1 MIERQKS
8 GSRTLRILIVA
19 HAFPPLN
26 AIASHRPYS
35 WARAWRD
42 LGHEIHVLTP
52 AKYPFD
58 GAVDNERDLTGIHV
72 HEVAYLPMAPSAR
85 NATRGAPGQRVERW
99 EWLKT
104 VTRRVRFALGTFG
117 DLRLLA
123 CFPLVRRGLLLIR
136 QHGIQLIVATAPPES
151 VFFVARRLSLRTGVP
166 WVADFRDLWFHDMV
180 LFRTRLTSWLLGPT
194 NRWLV
199 KSARVLVTVSCGL
212 KDRLSNF
219 LGREVIL
226 SYNGFLAEDYGSGP
240 TAPSRSSNGRTH
252 IVYTGRVYPEKQDPE
267 PLFRALTALR
277 GTLPDLA
284 ARISIDF
291 YGFEDPRLRSLIGQY
306 SVADYVR
313 LCGFVPYRESVAV
326 QRAADY
332 LLFLDWTDTRAEGVL
347 TGKLFE
353 YLGSGRPIL
362 ALGIRKDSEAT
373 RLISDAGCGTMLT
386 EVDEIA
392 DYLRHALSSPRPAA
406 TGPEA
411 MERFSRERQARALL
425 DEIKRRL
432 F

>member
-1 MIERQKS
+1 MIERQDP

-26 AIASHRPYS
+26 AVASHRPYS

-58 GAVDNERDLTGIHV
+58 GAVDNERDFTGIHV

-85 NATRGAPGQRVERW
+85 NSTSSAPGQRIERW

-123 CFPLVRRGLLLIR
+123 CFPMVRRGVGLIR

-151 VFFVARRLSLRTGVP
+151 VFFVARRLSRRTGVP

-180 LFRTRLTSWLLGPT
+180 LFRTRLTSWLLGPI

-199 KSARVLVTVSCGL
+199 SSAAALVTVSRGL
-212 KDRLSNF
+212 MDRLSRY

-226 SYNGFLAEDYGSGP
+226 SHNGFLAEDYGSGP
-240 TAPSRSSNGRTH
+240 PAPPSSNGRTH
-252 IVYTGRVYPEKQDPE
+252 FVYTGRVYPEKQDPE
-267 PLFRALTALR
+267 LLFHALTTLR
-277 GTLPDLA
+277 GTMADLA
-284 ARISIDF
+284 ARISVDF
-291 YGFEDPRLRSLIGQY
+291 YGFEDPRLRTLIERHG
-306 SVADYVR
+306 VADCVKLR
-313 LCGFVPYRESVAV
+313 GFVPYRESVAI

-362 ALGIRKDSEAT
+362 ALGIRKDSEAA
-373 RLISDAGCGTMLT
+373 RLISDAGCGTILT
-386 EVDEIA
+386 GDDEIA
-392 DYLRHALSSPRPAA
+392 EYLRRALASPRPRANE
-406 TGPEA
+406 PEA
-411 MERFSRERQARALL
+411 VGKFSRERQARALL
-425 DEIKRRL
+425 DEITRRL
-432 F
+432 S